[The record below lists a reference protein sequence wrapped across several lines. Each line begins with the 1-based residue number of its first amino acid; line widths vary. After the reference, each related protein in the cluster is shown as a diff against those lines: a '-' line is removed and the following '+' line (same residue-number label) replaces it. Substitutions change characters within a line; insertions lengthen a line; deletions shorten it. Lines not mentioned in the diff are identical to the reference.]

1 MVGHA
6 DACWILPP
14 GRPRCR
20 AYVCIPVEDSLAS
33 RSPVIETLMEIEGIA
48 ELPDGVPVADFLS
61 WSSMATDELSAFH
74 ADDVCQALRV
84 CSRRSQQLRAVGV
97 TASVATGHHTSCIY
111 RWLTRCVTTARKCM
125 PPSLPLG

>member
-20 AYVCIPVEDSLAS
+20 AYVCIPIEDSLAR

-84 CSRRSQQLRAVGV
+84 SLAPNGCVCWRYHSCRS
-97 TASVATGHHTSCIY
+97 SS
-111 RWLTRCVTTARKCM
+111 M
-125 PPSLPLG
+125 SLW